1 MFNKHIIFSHI
12 EIKNVKKVFFYFY
25 FMLKYFDIVLFLHQ
39 STFDWSRQKPSTKFI
54 PQKKPSELRM
64 AFFIIY

>member
-1 MFNKHIIFSHI
+1 
-12 EIKNVKKVFFYFY
+12 
-25 FMLKYFDIVLFLHQ
+25 MLKYFDIVLFLHQ

-64 AFFIIY
+64 AFFYNLLNIIKILHRLTQGQPKHDHNVRKQ